1 MKYLMILNMNNVT
14 PLVRSHGKAV
24 TASTISPYRILHTQD
39 GNTMATSLPCRSKRF
54 SNKLRTSK
62 RKSLKRYNI
71 NTFPI
76 ESRSSDTEVNWS
88 KQVGIGTGEKSVSD
102 DLLFCKGY
110 GVTKCEFN

>member
-39 GNTMATSLPCRSKRF
+39 GNTMAT

>member
-1 MKYLMILNMNNVT
+1 MNNVT

-39 GNTMATSLPCRSKRF
+39 GNTMVTSLPCRSKRF
-54 SNKLRTSK
+54 
-62 RKSLKRYNI
+62 
-71 NTFPI
+71 
-76 ESRSSDTEVNWS
+76 SRSSDTEVNWS

-110 GVTKCEFN
+110 GVTNIPSVKTFYQN